1 MVFEMS
7 EGIHHGR
14 STEFLILGEFVLYDT
29 KKYTSIVLG
38 ILAPNPSKFLQ
49 SNNILAQEY
58 I

>member
-14 STEFLILGEFVLYDT
+14 STEFLVLGVFVLYDT

-38 ILAPNPSKFLQ
+38 ILAPNPSKFL
-49 SNNILAQEY
+49 ID
-58 I
+58 